1 MSTTTSN
8 LGLFKYT
15 ESDYEQVFDFRLAL
29 NGNWDM
35 LDNDIYNKEDK
46 LKAINTLATSG
57 TINLDDNSINNIT
70 PTENIIFTLPI
81 VSDNTVFHQILVQV
95 NLSTVYSITLGT
107 SYFFNSTAPNMSTTG
122 VYNLFYEYDNINQY
136 WVVGCLAKG
145 ASS

>member
-29 NGNWDM
+29 NGNWDV